1 MTCRKDEGHMAR
13 MGKERS
19 ENQGEE
25 SKNQSLWFLL
35 DLCAYF
41 VDTVTPKV

>member
-25 SKNQSLWFLL
+25 SKTRPCDFGARNKCYSI
-35 DLCAYF
+35 
-41 VDTVTPKV
+41 K

>member
-1 MTCRKDEGHMAR
+1 MLSAPYMI
-13 MGKERS
+13 
-19 ENQGEE
+19 Q